1 MSQLPATADA
11 PRRTASELRGFRE
24 LLVNLTLREVRGKY
38 KRTVLGQGW
47 SLLNPVAAML
57 IFTAVFGLLL
67 RIKVPAGSP
76 SGVDI
81 FALWLVCGLLPWNF
95 LTSAMTGGMGALVGN
110 ANLIKKVYFPRE
122 VLVAATVLSWDVSF
136 LFELGVLAAALMIF
150 GAFVLPWLPVAAVFV
165 VLLTA
170 FALGLGLALSV
181 ANVYFRDTTH
191 FMNILL
197 QIWFY
202 ATPVVYPM
210 SYVTEAARKLD
221 QKGFRPFGHH
231 FPLEFIYRLNPMER
245 FVNCFRA
252 TLYDNRW
259 PALAD
264 SLYAATAAAA
274 SLLIGYAVFRRYEG
288 RLAEE
293 L

>member
-1 MSQLPATADA
+1 MSTMTNA
-11 PRRTASELRGFRE
+11 PRRSADELRGSRE
-24 LLVNLTLREVRGKY
+24 LLINLTLREVRGKY

-47 SLLNPVAAML
+47 SLLNPIATML

-67 RIKVPAGSP
+67 RIKVPAGNP
-76 SGVDI
+76 SGVDV

-95 LTSAMTGGMGALVGN
+95 LTNAMTGGMGALVGN

-122 VLVAATVLSWDVSF
+122 VLVAAIALSWDVTF
-136 LFELGVLAAALMIF
+136 LFELSVLALALLIF

-191 FMNILL
+191 FMNIVL

-202 ATPVVYPM
+202 TTPVVYPI
-210 SYVTEAARKLD
+210 SYVHAAAEKLD
-221 QKGFRPFGHH
+221 QKGFRPLGHH
-231 FPLEFIYRLNPMER
+231 FPLEFLYRLNPMER

-252 TLYDNRW
+252 ILYDNRW
-259 PALAD
+259 PSLAD
-264 SLYAATAAAA
+264 SCYVTAAAVV
-274 SLLIGYAVFRRYEG
+274 SLVLGYAVFRRYEG

>member
-1 MSQLPATADA
+1 MTVAAD
-11 PRRTASELRGFRE
+11 LRVSRE

-47 SLLNPVAAML
+47 SLLNPIATML

-67 RIKVPAGSP
+67 RINVPPGRP

-95 LTSAMTGGMGALVGN
+95 LSNAMTGGMGALVGN
-110 ANLIKKVYFPRE
+110 ANLVKKVYFSRE
-122 VLVAATVLSWDVSF
+122 VLVAATVLSWDFTF
-136 LFELGVLAAALMIF
+136 LIELGVLSIALLAF
-150 GAFVLPWLPVAAVFV
+150 GAFVVPWLPLAAVYV

-181 ANVYFRDTTH
+181 SNVYFRDTAH
-191 FMNILL
+191 FVGIFL

-202 ATPVVYPM
+202 ATPVVYPI
-210 SYVTEAARKLD
+210 SYVQQAAGKLTE
-221 QKGFRPFGHH
+221 KGFRPFGHD
-231 FPLEFIYRLNPMER
+231 FPLEFLYRLNPMER
-245 FVNCFRA
+245 FVACFRA
-252 TLYDNRW
+252 LLYDNRW
-259 PALAD
+259 PGLAD
-264 SLYAATAAAA
+264 TLFVVAA
-274 SLLIGYAVFRRYEG
+274 SIASLVIGYAVFRRHEG

>member
-1 MSQLPATADA
+1 MSTMTNA
-11 PRRTASELRGFRE
+11 PRRSADELRGSRE
-24 LLVNLTLREVRGKY
+24 LLINLTLREVRGKY

-47 SLLNPVAAML
+47 SLLNPIATML

-67 RIKVPAGSP
+67 RIKVPAGNP
-76 SGVDI
+76 SGVDV

-95 LTSAMTGGMGALVGN
+95 LTNAMTGGMGALVDN

-122 VLVAATVLSWDVSF
+122 VLVAAIALSSDVTF
-136 LFELGVLAAALMIF
+136 LFELSVLALALLIF
-150 GAFVLPWLPVAAVFV
+150 GSFVLPWLPVAAVFV

-191 FMNILL
+191 FMNIVL

-202 ATPVVYPM
+202 ATPVVYPI
-210 SYVTEAARKLD
+210 SYVHAAAEKLD
-221 QKGFRPFGHH
+221 QKGFRPLGHH
-231 FPLEFIYRLNPMER
+231 FPLEFLYRLNPMER

-252 TLYDNRW
+252 ILYDNRW
-259 PALAD
+259 PSLAD
-264 SLYAATAAAA
+264 SCYVTAAAVV
-274 SLLIGYAVFRRYEG
+274 SLVLGYAVFRRYEG